1 MSVFASAKVPPE
13 KKSGFVCKQLT
24 NTAAYVPAITSG
36 MFLSA
41 GECILPKVYTRLAA
55 HWPAADHLWHHSA
68 ASTNG
73 SQRWGCN
80 TG

>member
-1 MSVFASAKVPPE
+1 MSAKGYTILMSVFASAKVPPE

-41 GECILPKVYTRLAA
+41 GESVVQRMSCDA
-55 HWPAADHLWHHSA
+55 SA
-68 ASTNG
+68 VGGQA
-73 SQRWGCN
+73 QH
-80 TG
+80 